1 LQEEGTATTWMFE
14 DAYFKHRNLK
24 RFSCRMDTLETLLT
38 EAAGWA
44 EKFFKDFG
52 EFQAEK
58 LPWLQK
64 GS

>member
-1 LQEEGTATTWMFE
+1 
-14 DAYFKHRNLK
+14 
-24 RFSCRMDTLETLLT
+24 MDTLETLLT